1 MKKKAIIIGLCAL
14 ITCGCGKTIPK
25 LENGSDAVVSFENG
39 SMISINELYDD
50 LKNNYALN
58 SLINIVD
65 KKILEDKYKDQL
77 GSANDY
83 ADGTMKSLEELY
95 KDNLLYAIQSATS
108 YQTVEA
114 YRNYVYINYLQNL
127 AIEDYAKSQ
136 ITDKEINNYYEKNI
150 YGDVLVNHILIT
162 PNVASDASSEDKT
175 KAENEAKEKINTII
189 AKLKESKNVKED
201 FTKLARENSE
211 DTSTKEDGGSLG
223 YINNGTLSSS
233 YDEIVKNAFKLKDGE
248 FSTEVI
254 TTELGYHVIYR
265 EASKEKASLEDVKDN
280 ILETLS
286 KELLGKDNTLS
297 IKALQELRKSYGMD
311 IVDSEIQSQYAK
323 YIQNALAAASKS
335 DNDNN

>member
-297 IKALQELRKSYGMD
+297 IKALQELRKNYGMN

>member
-286 KELLGKDNTLS
+286 KELLGEDNTLS